1 MKIRSLFLVVLAFFS
16 QTLFSQDLKK
26 NPIKW
31 VVLSEDHQFEI
42 SLNSKNA
49 KESLKTHLGI
59 PADYEFR
66 DKIIEGVYGAV
77 FPTRIV
83 DELGYTHER
92 YSQYYKGTRVE
103 HSDIRTH
110 YFDGKLVAVNGTYSD
125 IPNIDV
131 SVVLTKESAI
141 QKAKDI
147 ICNVFLKN
155 FRLI

>member
-1 MKIRSLFLVVLAFFS
+1 MNKTSLFLVFLALIS
-16 QTLFSQDLKK
+16 QNVFSQDLRL
-26 NPIKW
+26 NPVKW
-31 VVLSEDHQFEI
+31 ANLSDVRQFDI
-42 SLNSKNA
+42 SFNSKNA
-49 KESLKTHLGI
+49 KGSLITQMGI
-59 PADYEFR
+59 PTDYEFR